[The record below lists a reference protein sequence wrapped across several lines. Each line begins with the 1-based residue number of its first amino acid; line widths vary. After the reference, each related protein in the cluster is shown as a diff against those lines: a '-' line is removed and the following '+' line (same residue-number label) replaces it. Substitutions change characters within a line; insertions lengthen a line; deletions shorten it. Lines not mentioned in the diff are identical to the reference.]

1 VARDAVS
8 YEERTGWPAWVTLI
22 TVASLG
28 AAGAGV
34 LMDPSVNRA
43 TALLILALFALG
55 VGGFWVLLGQLQ
67 VQVTRSAVQVGFG
80 YVSLIRKRIPF
91 ADISAVEPV
100 EYRPILEF
108 GGWGI
113 RFGRNGKRA
122 WTIRGNRAVRLQ
134 LKDGKLVY
142 VGSEK
147 PERLAE
153 RIRAA
158 AASGP
163 ERIGEAEP
171 PLEPDAEQRRGDP
184 A

>member
-1 VARDAVS
+1 LIRPNRRLQVARELVS
-8 YEERTGWPAWVTLI
+8 YEERTGWPVWVTLI

-34 LMDPSVNRA
+34 LLDPSVSRSI
-43 TALLILALFALG
+43 ALLIMALFA
-55 VGGFWVLLGQLQ
+55 VMAGGFWVLLGQLH
-67 VQVTRSAVQVGFG
+67 VQVKRSELVVGFG
-80 YVSLIRKRIPF
+80 YVPFIRKRIPF
-91 ADISAVEPV
+91 AEISSIEPV
-100 EYRPILEF
+100 EYRPIREF

-122 WTIRGNRAVRLQ
+122 WTIRGNRAVRLE
-134 LKDGKLVY
+134 LRDGRIFY

-158 AASGP
+158 GGAFRADRDDSG
-163 ERIGEAEP
+163 
-171 PLEPDAEQRRGDP
+171 
-184 A
+184 